1 MRKTTPTT
9 TVKMAGLVLFALM
22 PSLGV
27 NLGCVKDQV
36 HLGRNDELT
45 SGPNATSVTRGGS
58 GPASAPSGRTS
69 AGGQKAAG
77 SAHDP
82 ADYQVVTLDE
92 VRGLFADPKT
102 QSGQY
107 VFVDARSDEAFEAG
121 HVPGAVQCDYWHVG
135 TRINAVL
142 PRILGAEKVIVYCQV
157 NDCEVG
163 PGLCRALTQMVQV
176 PWDTLYLFKGGWE
189 EWAAAKLPIETGR
202 VDKS

>member
-1 MRKTTPTT
+1 
-9 TVKMAGLVLFALM
+9 MAGVVLFALM
-22 PSLGV
+22 PALGV
-27 NLGCVKDQV
+27 NLGCGKDQV
-36 HLGRNDELT
+36 HLGRSEESP
-45 SGPNATSVTRGGS
+45 SGASAISGTRGGG

-69 AGGQKAAG
+69 AGGQKVAG
-77 SAHDP
+77 SAHHP
-82 ADYQVVTLDE
+82 ADFQVVTLDE
-92 VRGLFADPKT
+92 VRELFADPKN

-107 VFVDARSDEAFEAG
+107 VFVDARGDEAFEAG

-176 PWDTLYLFKGGWE
+176 PWDTLYLYKGGWE
-189 EWAAAKLPIETGR
+189 EWVAAKLPIETGR
-202 VDKS
+202 VDNS